1 MKIPPQRV
9 IRFQLTRGP
18 LTGTWYRAMAT
29 VHLPT
34 ALSVSHSRTVPGR
47 FNDGSRSAPSFP
59 VLYLAEDPVL
69 ALFEVQAL
77 FGSPTPGGIVP
88 NPKSAVASLNVNLIL
103 REVADLTDIHELTIF
118 ETNVQ
123 ELTGDW
129 RGFKLRGSATS
140 VKLPTGTAPTQ
151 ELGAA
156 LYAVPKL
163 EGFLTVSAK
172 LSYQQILVVFP
183 DKLHSASLIEHTDK
197 HGNVHSMTL

>member
-1 MKIPPQRV
+1 MKIPPQHV
-9 IRFQLTRGP
+9 IVSRLTRGP
-18 LTGTWYRAMAT
+18 LGGTWYRAIAT
-29 VHLPT
+29 VFLPT

-47 FNDGSRSAPSFP
+47 FNNGSPTGPSFP
-59 VLYLAEDPVL
+59 VLYLGEDPVL

-88 NPKSAVASLNVNLIL
+88 NPKIAVASLNVKIFLH
-103 REVADLTDIHELTIF
+103 EVADLTDLHQQSIF
-118 ETNVQ
+118 DTNVQ

-129 RGFKLRGSATS
+129 RGFRLRGPSTS
-140 VKLPTGTAPTQ
+140 VRLPTGTAPTQ

-156 LYAVPKL
+156 LYAVPTL
-163 EGFLTVSAK
+163 EGFVTVSAK

-197 HGNVHSMTL
+197 NGTVHSLTV